1 LSHEG
6 RRKEL
11 VGRRRQQP
19 LRGCLRG
26 VLPKNELGVLRK
38 TVADL
43 NHMAFE
49 QFRKGHF
56 FVTSFLKLR
65 DSEHAIT
72 TMDVDAIV

>member
-1 LSHEG
+1 M
-6 RRKEL
+6 
-11 VGRRRQQP
+11 
-19 LRGCLRG
+19 
-26 VLPKNELGVLRK
+26 PKNELGVLRE

-72 TMDVDAIV
+72 TMDVDAVV